1 MIIIAQLIWFIFLL
15 ISAMLLPFIYCAAVL
30 SSRISRQEER
40 EALKNKQEIDT
51 SKKQQVRPV
60 DLLYYQGGTFHI

>member
-15 ISAMLLPFIYCAAVL
+15 ISAMLLPFIYSAAVL

-40 EALKNKQEIDT
+40 EALKNKQEVDT
-51 SKKQQVRPV
+51 SEKQLVRPV